1 MDDPMNSTT
10 PTPVVPAEPTQPTPT
25 PTPTPVPADD
35 LNDVKLPGEQPVTET
50 PVTPAPQV

>member
-10 PTPVVPAEPTQPTPT
+10 PTPVVPAEPTQPT

>member
-10 PTPVVPAEPTQPTPT
+10 PTPAVPAEPTQPTPT

-50 PVTPAPQV
+50 PVTPAP